1 MVNPAQRLDFARFS
15 SDALLACFRRE
26 RDILRELSP
35 GIPVTTNFM
44 ATNCKSIDYWRWAP
58 EVDVISNDNYLLAE
72 KADGYLDLAN
82 VRRHDQVAGR
92 RRPVAADGALD
103 ERGEL
108 APAQHRQAPG

>member
-15 SDALLACFRRE
+15 SDALLDCFRRE

-44 ATNCKSIDYWRWAP
+44 ATNCKSTDYWRWAP

-72 KADGYLDLAN
+72 K
-82 VRRHDQVAGR
+82 R
-92 RRPVAADGALD
+92 RRL
-103 ERGEL
+103 
-108 APAQHRQAPG
+108 PGPLNVG